1 MNSPQIENG
10 FTRIA
15 SELLDAIIRF
25 DFSKREYQV
34 LLAVIRKT
42 YGYGKKEDDLGIS
55 QITKMTGLH
64 KTHAA
69 KTVRDLIN
77 KDVLYRKDGQFA
89 HIVGLNKNY
98 TKWGVTKTVTSDQN
112 SHPKKGEILGKGVT
126 KTVTPPVTK
135 TVTPPVTKTVT
146 PPVTKTV
153 TTIDNQPIDNQ
164 PIDNQPIEILLPP
177 PQVIPSSNETEKEK
191 RGGGDFLVELI
202 FPASLSRM
210 EQQTATQMLGAVN
223 GSAQA
228 LLDALEASIQTGQV
242 KKNPL
247 ALLGGM
253 VRRYEAGTFDPAPG
267 AHIAADREKRLTTRR
282 NVEIQTNVDG
292 DAVLRELE
300 ALRAK
305 KQAQKQA
312 RIVR

>member
-146 PPVTKTV
+146 T
-153 TTIDNQPIDNQ
+153 IDNQ

-191 RGGGDFLVELI
+191 RGGGGDFLVELI

-300 ALRAK
+300 ALRE
-305 KQAQKQA
+305 QKQA
-312 RIVR
+312 KKLAGIVR